1 MNIECLLALACL
13 SIYNLIHLPSVGS
26 YYHPKSQEAMYKN
39 LLVWERFGPL
49 LPVVFIRVTI
59 YHHFSVN
66 MVKLKP
72 FSRLFFRSIWQNI
85 TFQLTDNSNWDKL
98 LVQSTNQVGGGSL
111 RSFNYIL
118 VTLIQKKKC
127 FRVIGPALIRDYF
140 RPVSRLFP
148 LANVT
153 SFQADDLLFCYRWLL
168 LEMKREFGFED
179 ALRVMETLW
188 ASLPPSYPE
197 GVGLSLYEEKFVVRS
212 KFDLAAALTPKR
224 PGEMT
229 FSKMVSL
236 RRRTSSAG
244 LNIR

>member
-98 LVQSTNQVGGGSL
+98 RVQSTNQVGGGSL

-127 FRVIGPALIRDYF
+127 FRVIGLN
-140 RPVSRLFP
+140 SRLFP
-148 LANVT
+148 ARFETVPPCKCNLFSGRRLAVLLPLALARNEARVRIRRCPKSHGDFMGLT
-153 SFQADDLLFCYRWLL
+153 SPILPRGCWPLPLRREVRGEVKVWPRGSLDPEATGRNDL
-168 LEMKREFGFED
+168 FED
-179 ALRVMETLW
+179 
-188 ASLPPSYPE
+188 
-197 GVGLSLYEEKFVVRS
+197 GLVEKKDEQCRI
-212 KFDLAAALTPKR
+212 
-224 PGEMT
+224 EY
-229 FSKMVSL
+229 
-236 RRRTSSAG
+236 
-244 LNIR
+244 